1 MELSIWIT
9 VFVGSLAL
17 LVKGSDWFLDAAEKI
32 GFKLGFSPFVVGVL
46 IVGFGTSLPELI
58 SSFAAVAQGVPDI
71 VVSNAVGSNIA
82 NILLVIGLS
91 AILTKRLRVSKNLI
105 DSELPMLAIS
115 TVIFLL
121 VIYGGD
127 RVVSFGESMFL
138 ITSYLVYLF
147 YTIYS
152 GEGDE
157 SRGKFTFF
165 RPDKLFLIDVFKL
178 VVGVTGLLIGAKY
191 LIDALIEISS
201 MTNIA
206 PGVISITAV
215 AFGTSLPEVFVSVK
229 AALAG
234 KTEVAVGN
242 VFGSNAFNILMVVG
256 LPGIFSA
263 SQMLPI
269 DEKTFFYG
277 VPVMALATLVFVI
290 SGISRKIYRW
300 EGMMFLI
307 FYALFIVKIL
317 GIL

>member
-1 MELSIWIT
+1 MGLTIWI
-9 VFVGSLAL
+9 VIFILSLVA
-17 LVKGSDWFLDAAEKI
+17 LVKGSGWFLDAAEKI
-32 GFKLGFSPFVVGVL
+32 GFKLGLSSFVVGVL

-58 SSFAAVAQGVPDI
+58 SSFVAVIRGVPDI

-91 AILTKRLRVSKNLI
+91 TILTKKLKVSKNLI

-115 TVIFLL
+115 TVVFLL

-127 RVVSFGESMFL
+127 RFVSFGESVFL
-138 ITSYLVYLF
+138 VVAYGVYLF

-157 SRGKFTFF
+157 SRHAFSFLH
-165 RPDKLFLIDVFKL
+165 PDKLFFMDAFKL
-178 VVGVTGLLIGAKY
+178 IGGIVVLLIGAKY
-191 LIDALIEISS
+191 LVDALVEISS
-201 MTNIA
+201 ITNIA

-242 VFGSNAFNILMVVG
+242 IFGSNAFNVLMVVG
-256 LPGIFSA
+256 LPGVINA

-269 DEKTFFYG
+269 DERTYMYG
-277 VPVMALATLVFVI
+277 IPVMALATFVFII
-290 SGISRKIYRW
+290 SGISKTIYRW

-307 FYALFIVKIL
+307 FYALFTVKVL